1 MKHPILFLLFLTA
14 LASCGQNPS
23 GKLKATDN
31 NATANEQA
39 LLDSIGFEPFVL
51 AHVRKFSQA
60 PISRLQ
66 RSFSIYYSTEK
77 ELKTTTKK
85 HNGFSVKTDEQNARE
100 MVLNLK
106 DELKEKGYLIYISDV
121 HFGYEPD
128 VVSVL
133 KSTDQFEILRVE
145 ETSAVNYDMD
155 NQMVLEKLQEWNKQ
169 YPFQIIG
176 ADGSRVEAIFT
187 TLPKNMKA
195 FAKEVYEFCPD
206 VVDQGTGSVK
216 ELEKEMTTSRT
227 LYLWWD

>member
-1 MKHPILFLLFLTA
+1 MKYSFALLPCFLIFT
-14 LASCGQNPS
+14 SCAQAPKN
-23 GKLKATDN
+23 KTEATDN
-31 NATANEQA
+31 SITNNEKA
-39 LLDSIGFEPFVL
+39 LLDTIGFEPFVL
-51 AHVRKFSQA
+51 ARVRKLTQA

-85 HNGFSVKTDEQNARE
+85 HNGFSVKTDEQSAKK
-100 MVLNLK
+100 MVFDLK
-106 DELKEKGYLIYISDV
+106 DELKDKGYLIYISEV
-121 HFGYEPD
+121 HFGFEPD

-155 NQMVLEKLQEWNKQ
+155 NQMVLEKLQEWNRQ

-195 FAKEVYEFCPD
+195 FAKEVYDFCPD
-206 VVDQGTGSVK
+206 VVDQGTGSVN
-216 ELEKEMTTSRT
+216 ELKKEMTDSKM